1 VNKDARIS
9 LQFDDQSGVFPDVLH
24 FMYAGSVQI
33 KVENSIPLLAL
44 ADYYF
49 IPALKKLVSDFLA
62 TGIKRENAFE
72 LLQRAIKFHA
82 KARRDQLLLA
92 NASHSL

>member
-1 VNKDARIS
+1 MTYRRPHIYHP
-9 LQFDDQSGVFPDVLH
+9 Q
-24 FMYAGSVQI
+24 
-33 KVENSIPLLAL
+33 VENSIPLLAL
-44 ADYYF
+44 ADHYF

-82 KARRDQLLLA
+82 KVRFERTELA
-92 NASHSL
+92 WDR